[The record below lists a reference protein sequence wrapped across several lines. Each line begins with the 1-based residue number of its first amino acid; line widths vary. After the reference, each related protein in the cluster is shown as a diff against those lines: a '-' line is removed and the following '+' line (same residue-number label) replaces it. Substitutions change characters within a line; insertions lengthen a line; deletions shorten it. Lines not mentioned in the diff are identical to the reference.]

1 MADRLRQR
9 IRERLAAE
17 YRGAL
22 RAGREQADTAVIGWC
37 SAFLIAGSLVVMFI
51 WPSEGEGRWLLAIGA
66 AGALL
71 ALRRDYMRLWKA
83 WWKKHGSD

>member
-1 MADRLRQR
+1 VNQRLRDR
-9 IRERLAAE
+9 IRERLAVE

-22 RAGREQADTAVIGWC
+22 RAARERTETAFIGWC
-37 SAFLIAGSLVVMFI
+37 SGFLIAGSLVVMFI

-83 WWKKHGSD
+83 WWKKRGSE

>member
-1 MADRLRQR
+1 MNQRLRDR

-17 YRGAL
+17 HRGAL
-22 RAGREQADTAVIGWC
+22 RAGREQTETAIIGCC
-37 SAFLIAGSLVVMFI
+37 SAFLIVGSVVVMFI

-83 WWKKHGSD
+83 WWKKRGSE